1 MPLYTVPFIAML
13 AALTSPSDFRSLTRT
28 EASSAVPVSVTGVV
42 TLVSSGQKNSAL
54 LADVADPNGAAV
66 YFDAPN
72 APDAGMK
79 PGDIVAVSGNVA
91 PMAYAPGIF
100 ADRIVRLGAMTLPP
114 VDETSFGDFFAKR
127 NENRRAKVRGTL
139 NAVLPLAYQEWEEVR
154 NSVLLRLD
162 VGDGCIDAKVPGS
175 VEEWLPFVDSEL
187 ELTGVRTAFF
197 NGRAQFITMHL
208 NVSDKEDCKVLRPP
222 PDDPFSAPMCK
233 MADILSFT
241 PSESLPHAV
250 HVAGV
255 VTYVSPAGGFFFV
268 QNGDGGVKVI
278 TADGSLPRHGATVD
292 VVGFPRIVGGI
303 GRIVDG
309 RFRESD
315 GHGLM
320 EVSPVVR
327 RALDVLNYNWNDER
341 KLYEEH
347 DGLLVSTKGRFE
359 SFCDEGFVMKD
370 GDFSFEVCLEGAR
383 KGLLADADFTKPMLN
398 VTGVANLE
406 LDLSG
411 AASIIPKV
419 LKLTIYVQDSNDIHI
434 LPDAG
439 YRMRNAELF
448 LFAVLKVM
456 AAVLVLLAM
465 LLLVRFLRA
474 EREKGRLAAVVNE
487 RKRMAA
493 DLHDTIEQHLACAH
507 IVLDGAERSFDTRP
521 NQARKAIAVAKEVL
535 SRAKTETRNTI
546 MNLRDDDI
554 LSTNLA
560 SLLKRLAKEI
570 SVSGLVSVRTAL
582 RGIPLGLSAASK
594 LDILAIVREAL
605 TNAAKHGHAKNA
617 AVVSD
622 PLPLRGFSITIAND
636 GKPFDR
642 NAAPG
647 PTEGHFGLS
656 GMSERAVRI
665 GGTISFGQKGDW
677 TYVKLEVFQ

>member
-1 MPLYTVPFIAML
+1 ML
-13 AALTSPSDFRSLTRT
+13 AALASPKDFRALTRA

-54 LADVADPNGAAV
+54 LADVDDPNGDAV
-66 YFDAPN
+66 YFNAPN

-79 PGDIVAVSGNVA
+79 AGDIVSVSGNIA
-91 PMAYAPGIF
+91 PMAYAPGIC
-100 ADRIVRLGAMTLPP
+100 ADSIIRLGAMTLPP

-139 NAVLPLAYQEWEEVR
+139 NAVLPLKYQEWEEVHD
-154 NSVLLRLD
+154 SVLLRLD

-175 VEEWLPFVDSEL
+175 VDEWLPLVDAEL
-187 ELTGVRTAFF
+187 ELTGVRTACF
-197 NGRAQFITMHL
+197 NGRAQFITMRL
-208 NVSDKEDCKVLRPP
+208 AVRNKGDCKVLRPP
-222 PDDPFSAPMCK
+222 PDDLFGAPMCK
-233 MADILSFT
+233 MADILSYT

-250 HVAGV
+250 HVEGL
-255 VTYVSPAGGFFFV
+255 VTYVSPACGFFFA

-278 TADGSLPRHGATVD
+278 TADGSLPQHGSTVD

-315 GHGLM
+315 GRNLLP
-320 EVSPVVR
+320 VSPVVR
-327 RALDVLNYNWNDER
+327 RALDVLNYNWNDDR

-370 GDFSFEVCLEGAR
+370 GDFTFEVYLDGAR
-383 KGLLADADFTKPMLN
+383 SGILADADFTKPMLN
-398 VTGVANLE
+398 VTGVASLK

-419 LKLTIYVQDSNDIHI
+419 LKLTIYVQDDSKIDI

-439 YRMRNAELF
+439 YRMRKAELF
-448 LFAVLKVM
+448 LLGVLKVA
-456 AAVLVLLAM
+456 AAVLVLLAL
-465 LLLVRFLRA
+465 LLLVRFLRTV
-474 EREKGRLAAVVNE
+474 REKGRLAAVVNE

-507 IVLDGAERSFDTRP
+507 IVLDGAARSFDARP
-521 NQARKAIAVAKEVL
+521 EQARKAISVAKDVL

-546 MNLRDDDI
+546 MNLRDDDV
-554 LSTNLA
+554 LA
-560 SLLKRLAKEI
+560 TDLAALLKRLAKEI

-582 RGIPLGLSAASK
+582 RGIPPNMSAASK
-594 LDILAIVREAL
+594 LDILSIVREAL

-642 NAAPG
+642 STAPG
-647 PTEGHFGLS
+647 PGEGHFGLS

-665 GGTISFGQKGDW
+665 GGTISFGSKGNW
-677 TYVKLEVFQ
+677 TYVKLEVF